1 LLTNLKFPGSTC
13 NVTSGNCSAAG
24 DLDCALA
31 DPQVR
36 HRDRRWNL
44 TDGDGDSIKVDGTPL
59 KFAGLSSCQ
68 HAYRIDLVP
77 ALRIFFASFWECL
90 RMRSR
95 ASPKKA
101 LLVRDEMKRS

>member
-1 LLTNLKFPGSTC
+1 LQRYIGQLFLG
-13 NVTSGNCSAAG
+13 G

-36 HRDRRWNL
+36 HRDRWRNL
-44 TDGDGDSIKVDGTPL
+44 TDGDDDSIKVDGTPL
-59 KFAGLSSCQ
+59 KFAGRSSCQ

-77 ALRIFFASFWECL
+77 ALRIFFASFWDCW

-95 ASPKKA
+95 ASPEKA